1 MLQQKLKKLFTI
13 AYITYLVL
21 VLISILTN
29 NTDLTMLSISFAS
42 VEIKLPIL
50 VIFNRIKATNK

>member
-13 AYITYLVL
+13 AYITYLVF
-21 VLISILTN
+21 VIISILTN

-50 VIFNRIKATNK
+50 VIFNRMKATNK

>member
-1 MLQQKLKKLFTI
+1 MLQQKLKKLYTI

-21 VLISILTN
+21 VLISMLTN
-29 NTDLTMLSISFAS
+29 YTDLTMLSISFAS

-50 VIFNRIKATNK
+50 VIFNHIKSTNK